1 MCTQVHAP
9 QHIRGSQMV
18 TSGTQFSSSNHVGL
32 GERMQAHRL
41 GSSLHAVSHETAQ
54 GWLLH
59 ASTQRETCPLTP
71 APDLLEKS
79 TQVNP
84 LLLVPKLIPNSPVSL
99 GTLSGCLQTKI
110 SSHSLKALT
119 RSQLL
124 FLLLFSQ
131 WSLWKERE
139 KCHLDKDT
147 KR

>member
-1 MCTQVHAP
+1 MQV
-9 QHIRGSQMV
+9 R
-18 TSGTQFSSSNHVGL
+18 
-32 GERMQAHRL
+32 RL
-41 GSSLHAVSHETAQ
+41 GSSRHAVSHETAQ

-59 ASTQRETCPLTP
+59 AHHTEGELPFTP

-84 LLLVPKLIPNSPVSL
+84 LLLVPKLIPNSPGSL

-119 RSQLL
+119 RNQLL

-131 WSLWKERE
+131 WSLWKERG